1 MPCHTDCYLRNT
13 LLAKE
18 MKISKLQQVD
28 RWVEALYRQELHR
41 RNEIIVKKAVV
52 MNQIEAI
59 QAEAGELVTKLAQ
72 GCASCNAH

>member
-1 MPCHTDCYLRNT
+1 MPCHADCYLRNT

-28 RWVEALYRQELHR
+28 RWVDALYRQEPHR
-41 RNEIIVKKAVV
+41 RNEIIIKKALV
-52 MNQIEAI
+52 MNQIDTI